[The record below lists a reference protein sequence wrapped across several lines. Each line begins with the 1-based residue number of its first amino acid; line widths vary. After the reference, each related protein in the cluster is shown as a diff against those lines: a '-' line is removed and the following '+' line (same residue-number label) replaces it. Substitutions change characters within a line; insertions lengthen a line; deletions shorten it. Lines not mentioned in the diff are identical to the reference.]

1 MKSIISI
8 DTHATFSRRYPVHS
22 VVPWSQVRWTL
33 VIIKANMTNRQCVCA
48 RSHTLIVSHSLSY
61 LLSTCAIHNRGA
73 VITIAMCA
81 SIVTRPTVNDNDKVS
96 FSAILDVFF
105 FISPLRSRSHTK
117 TIKRNEYIWLAL
129 NVQWNQNQLYLV
141 IIVLELCTKTL
152 FCLVF
157 LE

>member
-33 VIIKANMTNRQCVCA
+33 VIITANMTNRQCVCA

-105 FISPLRSRSHTK
+105 FYLSTSFALTHENNKTK
-117 TIKRNEYIWLAL
+117 WIYMACAKCPMKSKSIIFSYHRTRT
-129 NVQWNQNQLYLV
+129 LY
-141 IIVLELCTKTL
+141 
-152 FCLVF
+152 
-157 LE
+157 